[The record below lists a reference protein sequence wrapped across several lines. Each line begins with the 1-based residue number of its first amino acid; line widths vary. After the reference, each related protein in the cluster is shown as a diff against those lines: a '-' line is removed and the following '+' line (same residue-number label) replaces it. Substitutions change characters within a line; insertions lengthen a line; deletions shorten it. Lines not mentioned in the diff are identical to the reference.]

1 MKFHFVLLS
10 TSISLAAARPLGQ
23 SAGVS
28 AQGFPAAEFDRRGL
42 FGKSTTAPKT
52 GNTPAA
58 PKTGNTPAAPK
69 TGNTPAAPKTGNT
82 PAAPKN
88 GAPPKGDSKTSK
100 PKCRRGKSQ
109 HGGSNNGEATEC
121 DAAAAP
127 AVKVPVM
134 SVAECKAHLN
144 AAAGSKLLFWSS
156 VKKQANAAL
165 KDATKYPQLVGY
177 KTLGDITTPKNYYD
191 TYMAEMKAAK
201 KAGTAGAVDEI
212 TADDKYWNDCSQAF
226 ASIATGTVYVML
238 PANGGSGVTW
248 GSRAQSHWAQ
258 HEFPIIC
265 KGTAVTKLVRINADT
280 GVEEDITTL
289 VKDLRTTG
297 KCPALAA

>member
-1 MKFHFVLLS
+1 MKFHFVLLT

-23 SAGVS
+23 SADVS
-28 AQGFPAAEFDRRGL
+28 AQDFPVAKFDRRGL
-42 FGKSTTAPKT
+42 FGKSTGSSGASSTAPKT

-69 TGNTPAAPKTGNT
+69 TGNT
-82 PAAPKN
+82 
-88 GAPPKGDSKTSK
+88 SK

-121 DAAAAP
+121 DATAAP

-177 KTLGDITTPKNYYD
+177 QTLGDITTPKNYYD

-201 KAGTAGAVDEI
+201 KAGTAGAVDEM

-265 KGTAVTKLVRINADT
+265 KETAVTKLVRINADT